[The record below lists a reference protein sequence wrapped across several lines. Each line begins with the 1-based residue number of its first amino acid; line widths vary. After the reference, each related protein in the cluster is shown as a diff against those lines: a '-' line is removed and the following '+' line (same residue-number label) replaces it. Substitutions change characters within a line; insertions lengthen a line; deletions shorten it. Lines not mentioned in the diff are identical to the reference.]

1 MTKSAVFWPNL
12 IVFGP
17 KINILWEEAKLLVP
31 SYGEPIKY
39 LFRPKNFD
47 RLGSN
52 FDLKILIF
60 GTKSQLFVLESR
72 FFIKRAYHQYTQDYP
87 DHCLAL

>member
-31 SYGEPIKY
+31 SYGEPIKH
-39 LFRPKNFD
+39 LFRVKNID

-52 FDLKILIF
+52 FDHKILIF
-60 GTKSQLFVLESR
+60 GTKSQIFVLELQ
-72 FFIKRAYHQYTQDYP
+72 FFIKRAHQQYTQDYP